1 MADIIVEDNIE
12 VKPTDEPPI
21 APQINGGGDATK
33 EGEEGETVEEH
44 VRMRMQP
51 SPAPFSRY
59 QRSMG
64 HENNVAY
71 EGRSGL
77 SPGLTTADIKPPVSS
92 GQERVA
98 RSGEE
103 DMEAG
108 CCKCVIM

>member
-1 MADIIVEDNIE
+1 MADIFVDDKTE
-12 VKPTDEPPI
+12 VKPPDEREAPPI
-21 APQINGGGDATK
+21 EPQINGGRDATK
-33 EGEEGETVEEH
+33 EGRVSETVEEH

-64 HENNVAY
+64 HENN

-77 SPGLTTADIKPPVSS
+77 PSGVTTADIKPPVSS
-92 GQERVA
+92 GQGRMVQ
-98 RSGEE
+98 SEE
-103 DMEAG
+103 EEAG